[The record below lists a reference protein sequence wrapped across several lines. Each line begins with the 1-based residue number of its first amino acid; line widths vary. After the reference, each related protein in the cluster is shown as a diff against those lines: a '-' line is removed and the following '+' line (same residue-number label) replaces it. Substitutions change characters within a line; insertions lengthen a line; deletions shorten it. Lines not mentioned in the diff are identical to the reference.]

1 MPKRP
6 KTKLLHSLEKARIKF
21 IEQSMIA
28 YAAQKPTL
36 KANAGQYSVHAA
48 ITSKQIE
55 QKNPQ

>member
-36 KANAGQYSVHAA
+36 KANAGQHSVHAPV
-48 ITSKQIE
+48 E
-55 QKNPQ
+55 QD